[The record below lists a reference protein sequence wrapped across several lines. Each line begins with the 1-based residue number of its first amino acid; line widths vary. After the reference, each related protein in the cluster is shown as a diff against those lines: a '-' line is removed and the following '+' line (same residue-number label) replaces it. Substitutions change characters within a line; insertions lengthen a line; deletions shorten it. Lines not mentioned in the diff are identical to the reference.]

1 MPLAIKI
8 ITPQRTALETDVL
21 SIHLPTLQ
29 GEIEVLPDHAD
40 LIAALT
46 HGELSYRETSG
57 VSNTLFIGGGF
68 LQVENNH
75 ILLVTDMAVDAKDVG
90 VDSVEE
96 AIERAQKA
104 LRDGA
109 SVMNRE
115 EQAYLESQIAQQL
128 ALLDF
133 RKAKKKS

>member
-1 MPLAIKI
+1 MPLAIQI
-8 ITPQRTALETDVL
+8 ITPQKTALEADVL
-21 SIHLPTLQ
+21 SVHLPTLQ

-40 LIAALT
+40 LITALS
-46 HGELSYRETSG
+46 HGELSYRETTG
-57 VSNTLFIGGGF
+57 ELKTLFIGGGF

-75 ILLVTDMAVDAKDVG
+75 LLLVTDMAVDAQEIGELNTVK
-90 VDSVEE
+90 E

-109 SVMNRE
+109 SVMDRE

-133 RKAKKKS
+133 RKSKKK